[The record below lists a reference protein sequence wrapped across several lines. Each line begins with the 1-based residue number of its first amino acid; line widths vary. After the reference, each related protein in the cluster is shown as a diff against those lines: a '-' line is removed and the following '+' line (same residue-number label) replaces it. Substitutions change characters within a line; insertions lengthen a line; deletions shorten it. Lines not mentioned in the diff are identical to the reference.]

1 MRDFKEISNMVAD
14 SKKRAYQM
22 VNREMISMYYQIG
35 QIISEKSEDF
45 VDGLSKYFK
54 DNYQESK
61 SFDK

>member
-35 QIISEKSEDF
+35 
-45 VDGLSKYFK
+45 
-54 DNYQESK
+54 
-61 SFDK
+61 